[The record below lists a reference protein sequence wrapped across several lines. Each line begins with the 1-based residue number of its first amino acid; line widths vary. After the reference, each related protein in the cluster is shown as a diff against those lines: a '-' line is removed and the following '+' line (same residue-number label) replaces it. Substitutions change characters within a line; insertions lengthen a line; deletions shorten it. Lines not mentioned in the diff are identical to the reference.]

1 MASNR
6 CFNTLNKTIVN
17 SSDLTSSRRQ
27 TTMYKEIAKN
37 STSVAG
43 PDPVKKSGSTY
54 NDNFIVKGTAA
65 DPCLAAAKN
74 YELLL
79 DITKGKR
86 FANPLLDGASAAK
99 YEMWVGNVL
108 EANYHENGVVPIRGL
123 DASAGGTI
131 EDASNNAIIFPSPCI
146 DDCCWNNTAYPG
158 YTIDPSQNLFYAV
171 CDDSDKLAPYI
182 RTVCDVSFRNTNY
195 YWKAASAQPL
205 SGMKYPAPLK
215 LRFQDTNTSTPIAT
229 KFAPLQSGSGT
240 ISGEWCAGKHAFN

>member
-1 MASNR
+1 MSSNR

-27 TTMYKEIAKN
+27 TTIYKEIANN
-37 STSVAG
+37 STSVTG
-43 PDPVKKSGSTY
+43 PDPVKKDGSTY
-54 NDNFIVKGTAA
+54 NANFIVKGTAA
-65 DPCLAAAKN
+65 EPCLASAKN

-86 FANPLLDGASAAK
+86 FANPLLDGAASAK

-108 EANYHENGVVPIRGL
+108 EANYHNKGVVPVRGL
-123 DASAGGTI
+123 DGVGSGTI
-131 EDASNNAIIFPSPCI
+131 EDAEYNAILFPSPCV
-146 DDCCWNNTAYPG
+146 DDCSWNSSVYPG
-158 YTIDPSQNLFYAV
+158 FTIDPSQTLFYAL

-182 RTVCDVSFRNTNY
+182 RNVCDVSFKNTNY

-215 LRFQDTNTSTPIAT
+215 LRFQDTIAT
-229 KFAPLQSGSGT
+229 QYAPLASGGGG